1 MLFLKFFRCF
11 NIKNVEKKLPLH
23 CSLDKLLNGGI
34 EAGIVTEIY
43 GEGGTGKTNICIQ
56 AAKSCVE
63 EGKKVVYIDTEGVS
77 KERLLQVIKDKKKLE
92 KILFF
97 FPFSLKEQEEMVEKA
112 VKIDAG
118 LIILDS
124 ANLFYRLEM
133 NEDEAMA
140 TRSLTKQLVT
150 LQIEARK
157 KNIPVIITSQV
168 YSAGDEVKPFAGR
181 SMDHIAKTIIRV
193 EKVGSKNG
201 KEERKAILLKHRS
214 IPAGRSIN
222 FFITSDGIE

>member
-1 MLFLKFFRCF
+1 MD
-11 NIKNVEKKLPLH
+11 KLPLD
-23 CSLDKLLNGGI
+23 CSLDKLLEGGI
-34 EAGIVTEIY
+34 EAGIITEIY

-56 AAKSCVE
+56 AAKKCIE
-63 EGKKVVYIDTEGVS
+63 NGKRVVYIDTEGIS
-77 KERLLQVIKDKKKLE
+77 KERLLQVFKDKKKLE

-112 VKIDAG
+112 IKIDAG
-118 LIILDS
+118 IIILDS

-133 NEDEAMA
+133 NEDEARA

-168 YSAGDEVKPFAGR
+168 YSAGDDIKPFAGR
-181 SMDHIAKTIIRV
+181 SIDHIAKTIIKI
-193 EKVGSKNG
+193 EKAGTENG
-201 KEERKAILLKHRS
+201 REKRKATIVKHRS
-214 IPAGRSIN
+214 LPEGKSIY
-222 FFITSDGIE
+222 FFITEDGIE

>member
-1 MLFLKFFRCF
+1 M
-11 NIKNVEKKLPLH
+11 NVDKKLKLH
-23 CSLDKLLNGGI
+23 CSLDNLLEGGV
-34 EAGIVTEIY
+34 EAGIITEIY

-56 AAKSCVE
+56 AAKSCAM

-77 KERLLQVIKDKKKLE
+77 KERLWQICRDKKILE

-97 FPFSLKEQEEMVEKA
+97 TPFSMKEQEEMVEKA

-133 NEDEAMA
+133 AEDETKA
-140 TRSLTKQLVT
+140 TRSLTNQLVI

-181 SMDHIAKTIIRV
+181 SMDHIAKTVIKL
-193 EKVGSKNG
+193 EKIEGE
-201 KEERKAILLKHRS
+201 KEGRRATIVKHRS
-214 IPAGRSIN
+214 LPEGKSVV
-222 FFITSDGIE
+222 FFITENGIS

>member
-1 MLFLKFFRCF
+1 MSVDEKLKL
-11 NIKNVEKKLPLH
+11 N
-23 CSLDKLLNGGI
+23 CSLDKLLDGGI
-34 EAGIVTEIY
+34 ERGIVTEIY
-43 GEGGTGKTNICIQ
+43 GEGGSGKTNICIQ
-56 AAKSCVE
+56 ASKSCVE

-77 KERLLQVIKDKKKLE
+77 KERLLQILKEKKKLE

-133 NEDEAMA
+133 NEDEANA
-140 TRSLTKQLVT
+140 TRSLTKQLVI

-168 YSAGDEVKPFAGR
+168 YSAGEEVKPFAGR
-181 SMDHIAKTIIRV
+181 SMDHIAKTIIKV
-193 EKVGSKNG
+193 EKIGNREG
-201 KEERKAILLKHRS
+201 KEERKAILMKHRS
-214 IPAGRSIN
+214 IPEGRSIN
-222 FFITSDGIE
+222 FYITADGIE

>member
-1 MLFLKFFRCF
+1 MD
-11 NIKNVEKKLPLH
+11 KLPLD
-23 CSLDKLLNGGI
+23 CSLDKLLEGGI
-34 EAGIVTEIY
+34 EAGIITEIY

-56 AAKSCVE
+56 AAKKCIE
-63 EGKKVVYIDTEGVS
+63 NGKRVVYIDTEGIS
-77 KERLLQVIKDKKKLE
+77 KERLLQVFKDKKKLE

-112 VKIDAG
+112 IKIDAG

-133 NEDEAMA
+133 NEDEARA

-168 YSAGDEVKPFAGR
+168 YSAGDDIKPFAGR
-181 SMDHIAKTIIRV
+181 SIDHIAKTIIKI
-193 EKVGSKNG
+193 EKAGTENG
-201 KEERKAILLKHRS
+201 REKRKATIVKHRS
-214 IPAGRSIN
+214 LPEGKSIY
-222 FFITSDGIE
+222 FFITEDGIE

>member
-1 MLFLKFFRCF
+1 MLFLKFFSLYF
-11 NIKNVEKKLPLH
+11 IMNVDKKLPLH
-23 CSLDKLLNGGI
+23 CSLDKLLEGGI
-34 EAGIVTEIY
+34 EAGIITEIY

-63 EGKKVVYIDTEGVS
+63 EGKKVLYIDTEGIS
-77 KERLLQVIKDKKKLE
+77 KKRLLQVFKDKKKLE

-133 NEDEAMA
+133 HDDEANA
-140 TRSLTKQLVT
+140 TRSLTKQLVL

-168 YSAGDEVKPFAGR
+168 YSAGDDIKPFAGR
-181 SMDHIAKTIIRV
+181 SMDHIAKTIIKL
-193 EKVGSKNG
+193 EKIGNKNG
-201 KEERKAILLKHRS
+201 KEERKATIIKHRS
-214 IPAGRSIN
+214 IPEGKSIN
-222 FFITSDGIE
+222 FFITQDGIE

>member
-1 MLFLKFFRCF
+1 
-11 NIKNVEKKLPLH
+11 VDKLPLD
-23 CSLDKLLNGGI
+23 CSLDKLLEGGI
-34 EAGIVTEIY
+34 EAGIITEIY

-56 AAKSCVE
+56 AAKKCIE
-63 EGKKVVYIDTEGVS
+63 NGKRVVYIDTEGIS
-77 KERLLQVIKDKKKLE
+77 KERLLQVFKDKKKLE

-112 VKIDAG
+112 IKIDAG
-118 LIILDS
+118 IIILDS

-133 NEDEAMA
+133 NEDEARA

-168 YSAGDEVKPFAGR
+168 YSAGDDIKPFAGR
-181 SMDHIAKTIIRV
+181 SIDHIAKTIIKI
-193 EKVGSKNG
+193 EKAGTENG
-201 KEERKAILLKHRS
+201 REKRKATIVKHRS
-214 IPAGRSIN
+214 LPEGKSVY
-222 FFITSDGIE
+222 FFITEDGIE

>member
-1 MLFLKFFRCF
+1 MD
-11 NIKNVEKKLPLH
+11 KLPLD
-23 CSLDKLLNGGI
+23 CSLDKLLEGGI
-34 EAGIVTEIY
+34 EAGIITEIY

-56 AAKSCVE
+56 AAKKCIE
-63 EGKKVVYIDTEGVS
+63 NGKRVVYIDTEGIS
-77 KERLLQVIKDKKKLE
+77 KERLLQVFKDKKKLE

-112 VKIDAG
+112 IKIDAG
-118 LIILDS
+118 ITILDS

-133 NEDEAMA
+133 NEDEARA

-168 YSAGDEVKPFAGR
+168 YSAGDDIKPFAGR
-181 SMDHIAKTIIRV
+181 SIDHIAKTIIKI
-193 EKVGSKNG
+193 EKAGTENG
-201 KEERKAILLKHRS
+201 REKRKATIVKHRS
-214 IPAGRSIN
+214 LPEGKSIY
-222 FFITSDGIE
+222 FFITEDGIE

>member
-1 MLFLKFFRCF
+1 M
-11 NIKNVEKKLPLH
+11 NVDKKLPLH
-23 CSLDKLLNGGI
+23 CSLDELLEGGV
-34 EAGIVTEIY
+34 EAGIITEIY

-63 EGKKVVYIDTEGVS
+63 EGKKVIYIDTEGIS
-77 KERLLQVIKDKKKLE
+77 KERLLQVFKDKKKLE

-133 NEDEAMA
+133 HEDEANA
-140 TRSLTKQLVT
+140 TRSLTKQLVL

-168 YSAGDEVKPFAGR
+168 YSAGDDIKPFAGR
-181 SMDHIAKTIIRV
+181 SMDHIAKTIIKL
-193 EKVGSKNG
+193 EKVGNKNG
-201 KEERKAILLKHRS
+201 KEERRATIIKHRS
-214 IPAGRSIN
+214 IPEGKSIN
-222 FFITSDGIE
+222 FFITQEGIE